1 MRIGSLEIDDDIL
14 EKIEGRHGVNFYE
27 VKEACLSG
35 QRHVR
40 RGRGGLYQV
49 FGRSQAGRRLFAVIA
64 SRGGGAWQVATARDM
79 TDRERRLYDRHT
91 GG

>member
-1 MRIGSLEIDDDIL
+1 
-14 EKIEGRHGVNFYE
+14 V
-27 VKEACLSG
+27 
-35 QRHVR
+35 
-40 RGRGGLYQV
+40 
-49 FGRSQAGRRLFAVIA
+49 VIA